1 MEKIAYERL
10 IKELRT
16 FSFSFAIGMA
26 ILSIVMLYKNYEYYL
41 IAPPIILSSYHFL
54 TGIFYPLFSWPFF
67 TIMNN
72 LFKIISF
79 FLTIFTFSFIFY
91 GIITPISF
99 ILRLAKKDHIEK
111 NSNGWIK
118 RLRNDP
124 KQVEKLF

>member
-26 ILSIVMLYKNYEYYL
+26 ILSIMMLYKDYEYYL
-41 IAPPIILSSYHFL
+41 IAPPIILSSYHLL

-67 TIMNN
+67 TIMNT

-91 GIITPISF
+91 GIITPVSF
-99 ILRLAKKDHIEK
+99 ILRLVKKDHIAK

-124 KQVEKLF
+124 KQIEKLF